1 MKTTTVK
8 SANRTQLAVSIQAH
22 KTSAT
27 INNHHRVSRE
37 QSQIELNYR
46 SGIKEARVQAVAT
59 RVKEFIK
66 IHTRFNLVDP
76 KSAYFTHGKY
86 IYQICRY
93 VLNMSS
99 NNKKNLTRYF
109 ISHQLQI

>member
-1 MKTTTVK
+1 MKTSTVK
-8 SANRTQLAVSIQAH
+8 SANLTQLAVSIQAH

-37 QSQIELNYR
+37 QSQIYR

-76 KSAYFTHGKY
+76 KSTYFTHGKY
-86 IYQICRY
+86 IYIS
-93 VLNMSS
+93 NM
-99 NNKKNLTRYF
+99 
-109 ISHQLQI
+109 